1 MELSGKT
8 ALITGSTSGIG
19 YSIASKLAAKG
30 ADIFLNSFTDTPGD
44 HRLATDLSQ
53 KHSVSAKYIS
63 ADLRIASQ
71 ARSLVTQTKHID
83 ILVNNA
89 GIQHVSSIEALPL
102 EKWDDMI
109 AIMLS
114 AVFHTTAIAL
124 PMMRKAKWGRIINI
138 SSAHGLVAS
147 PQKAAYVAA
156 KHGVIGLTK
165 VAALETAEE
174 PITVNA
180 VCPGFTETPLL
191 EKQIPTLMKQYS
203 MTKKELIDNIL
214 MERQPSKKFVTSEQ
228 ISGLVQFLCSK
239 DADQITGSAISID
252 GGWTAL

>member
-1 MELSGKT
+1 MELLGKT
-8 ALITGSTSGIG
+8 ALITGSNSGIG

>member
-1 MELSGKT
+1 MELLGKT

-191 EKQIPTLMKQYS
+191 EKQT
-203 MTKKELIDNIL
+203 
-214 MERQPSKKFVTSEQ
+214 
-228 ISGLVQFLCSK
+228 
-239 DADQITGSAISID
+239 
-252 GGWTAL
+252 

>member
-1 MELSGKT
+1 M
-8 ALITGSTSGIG
+8 
-19 YSIASKLAAKG
+19 
-30 ADIFLNSFTDTPGD
+30 NSFTETPED
-44 HRLATDLSQ
+44 HKLADDLS
-53 KHSVSAKYIS
+53 KNYSVSAKYIC

-71 ARSLVTQTKHID
+71 ARSLVAQTKHID

-89 GIQHVSSIEALPL
+89 GIQHVSTIEALPS

-156 KHGVIGLTK
+156 KHGVIGLSK

-180 VCPGFTETPLL
+180 ICPGFTETPLL
-191 EKQIPTLMKQYS
+191 EKQIPNLMKQYL
-203 MTKKELIDNIL
+203 MTEKELVNNVL
-214 MERQPSKKFVTSEQ
+214 MQRQPSKKFVTSEQ

-252 GGWTAL
+252 GGWTAM

>member
-1 MELSGKT
+1 MELLGKT

-109 AIMLS
+109 SIMLS

>member
-1 MELSGKT
+1 MELLGKT

-203 MTKKELIDNIL
+203 MTKKELVDNIL

>member
-1 MELSGKT
+1 M
-8 ALITGSTSGIG
+8 
-19 YSIASKLAAKG
+19 
-30 ADIFLNSFTDTPGD
+30 
-44 HRLATDLSQ
+44 
-53 KHSVSAKYIS
+53 
-63 ADLRIASQ
+63 
-71 ARSLVTQTKHID
+71 
-83 ILVNNA
+83 NNA
-89 GIQHVSSIEALPL
+89 GIQHVSTIEALPS

-156 KHGVIGLTK
+156 KHGVIGLSK

-180 VCPGFTETPLL
+180 ICPGFTETPLL
-191 EKQIPTLMKQYS
+191 EKQIPNLMKQYL
-203 MTKKELIDNIL
+203 MTEKELVNNVL
-214 MERQPSKKFVTSEQ
+214 MQRQPSKKFVTSEQ

-239 DADQITGSAISID
+239 DADQVTGSAISID
-252 GGWTAL
+252 GGWTAM

>member
-1 MELSGKT
+1 MELLGKT

-30 ADIFLNSFTDTPGD
+30 ADIFLNSFTDTPSD

>member
-1 MELSGKT
+1 MELLGKT

>member
-1 MELSGKT
+1 MELLGKT

-147 PQKAAYVAA
+147 PRKAAYVAA

>member
-1 MELSGKT
+1 M
-8 ALITGSTSGIG
+8 
-19 YSIASKLAAKG
+19 
-30 ADIFLNSFTDTPGD
+30 
-44 HRLATDLSQ
+44 
-53 KHSVSAKYIS
+53 
-63 ADLRIASQ
+63 
-71 ARSLVTQTKHID
+71 
-83 ILVNNA
+83 
-89 GIQHVSSIEALPL
+89 
-102 EKWDDMI
+102 
-109 AIMLS
+109 
-114 AVFHTTAIAL
+114 
-124 PMMRKAKWGRIINI
+124 
-138 SSAHGLVAS
+138 
-147 PQKAAYVAA
+147 
-156 KHGVIGLTK
+156 
-165 VAALETAEE
+165 AALETAEE

>member
-19 YSIASKLAAKG
+19 YSIANKLAIKG
-30 ADIFLNSFTDTPGD
+30 VNIFLNSFTETPED
-44 HRLATDLSQ
+44 HKLADDLS
-53 KHSVSAKYIS
+53 KNYSVSAKYIC

-71 ARSLVTQTKHID
+71 ARSLVAQTKHID

-89 GIQHVSSIEALPL
+89 GIQHVSTIEALPS

-156 KHGVIGLTK
+156 KHGVIGLSK

-180 VCPGFTETPLL
+180 ICPGFTETPLL
-191 EKQIPTLMKQYS
+191 EKQIPNLMKQYS
-203 MTKKELIDNIL
+203 MTEKELVNNVL
-214 MERQPSKKFVTSEQ
+214 MQRQPSKKFVTSEQ

-252 GGWTAL
+252 GGWTAM

>member
-1 MELSGKT
+1 MELLGKT

-53 KHSVSAKYIS
+53 KHSVSARYIS

>member
-19 YSIASKLAAKG
+19 YSIASKLAIKG
-30 ADIFLNSFTDTPGD
+30 VNIFLNSFTDTPED
-44 HRLATDLSQ
+44 HKLADDLS
-53 KHSVSAKYIS
+53 KKYSVSAKYIC

-71 ARSLVTQTKHID
+71 ARSLVAQTKHID

-89 GIQHVSSIEALPL
+89 GIQHVSTIEALPS

-156 KHGVIGLTK
+156 KHGVIGLSK

-180 VCPGFTETPLL
+180 ICPGFTETPLL
-191 EKQIPTLMKQYS
+191 EKQIPNLMKQYL
-203 MTKKELIDNIL
+203 MTEKELVNNVL
-214 MERQPSKKFVTSEQ
+214 MQRQPSKKFVTSEQ

-252 GGWTAL
+252 GGWTAM

>member
-1 MELSGKT
+1 MELLGKT

-147 PQKAAYVAA
+147 PQKVAYVAA

-239 DADQITGSAISID
+239 DADQITVSAISID

>member
-1 MELSGKT
+1 MELLGKT

-19 YSIASKLAAKG
+19 YSIANKLAAKG

-44 HRLATDLSQ
+44 RRLATDLSQ